1 MGPAKAN
8 TPSIN
13 QKKIT
18 PPNVSKNAAAL
29 PDASDI
35 KKVNETN
42 QVFEGTMILLKVEI
56 SSLS

>member
-18 PPNVSKNAAAL
+18 LPSVSKNAAAL
-29 PDASDI
+29 PDASDK
-35 KKVNETN
+35 KKVDETN
-42 QVFEGTMILLKVEI
+42 QVFEGTLFLLKVELN
-56 SSLS
+56 SLS